1 MAASPRFD
9 LQLTGETG
17 ELLRA
22 TDWSSTPLGDSAQW
36 PEALKLS
43 ASMILASGCPMAIRW
58 GPSFITIYND
68 AYRDILGDKHPAVFG
83 QPMSEV
89 WPEINEELGPLCE
102 AILRGERPAFFAE
115 DHRWRVRRHGQ
126 RWEDARFTISYS
138 PIPDPSAPNGIGGIL
153 VTAIETTDRR
163 RAEAALRSRNRSL
176 ASEVTQVT
184 LERDQIW
191 QVSEDLLGVSNFDGY
206 FTSVNPAWTELLGW
220 SEDEIK
226 ALHIGKLRH
235 PDDAAHSEAG
245 RQQLAAGVR
254 TVRME
259 NRFRHKDGSWRWL
272 AWTLSTDD
280 DGLIYVIGRHITAQK
295 KSAQALRERD
305 LHFRLLVDGVTD
317 YAIYML
323 DPNGIV
329 SSWNSGAERIK
340 GYRQDEIIGQ
350 HFSRFYTEEDRIA
363 GVPREALARA
373 ARGTAAYEAEGWR
386 VRKDGSRFWASIA
399 LNALRDDTGA
409 LLGFAK
415 VTRDITERRESQEGL
430 RRAQERL
437 AQSQKLETLG
447 QLTGAIAHDF
457 NNLLMVISGNTQLVK
472 RRLVDPPSLRAVEAV
487 ELAASRGE
495 TLTRRLLTFSRRRTL
510 NPVVIDINERL
521 AALRDVLVS
530 STGKDVNLLIDV
542 PKSAWPV
549 FVDAPE
555 LELALVN
562 IVVNARDAMPNG
574 GSIKIAGG
582 NVHLTQDDALDDVSG
597 DFVSLSISDT
607 GSGIHPD
614 VLPRVFEPFFTTKD
628 PDKGTGLGLSQVY
641 GFARQSNGTVRVA
654 SGPDGTTVTLY
665 LPRAAGAAV
674 APAGAARED
683 ERKGRAERILLV
695 EDNHEVQEITAAF
708 LEELGYQVSLAEN
721 ADVALERLASEADIS
736 LVFSDIAMPGKMN
749 GVALARRVRASYP
762 HIAVLLTTGYAPQQD
777 LLDDTLQILRK
788 PYRLGALSSALRD
801 MLDRARAAR
810 LEFGPH

>member
-1 MAASPRFD
+1 
-9 LQLTGETG
+9 
-17 ELLRA
+17 
-22 TDWSSTPLGDSAQW
+22 
-36 PEALKLS
+36 
-43 ASMILASGCPMAIRW
+43 
-58 GPSFITIYND
+58 
-68 AYRDILGDKHPAVFG
+68 
-83 QPMSEV
+83 
-89 WPEINEELGPLCE
+89 
-102 AILRGERPAFFAE
+102 
-115 DHRWRVRRHGQ
+115 
-126 RWEDARFTISYS
+126 
-138 PIPDPSAPNGIGGIL
+138 
-153 VTAIETTDRR
+153 
-163 RAEAALRSRNRSL
+163 
-176 ASEVTQVT
+176 
-184 LERDQIW
+184 
-191 QVSEDLLGVSNFDGY
+191 
-206 FTSVNPAWTELLGW
+206 
-220 SEDEIK
+220 
-226 ALHIGKLRH
+226 
-235 PDDAAHSEAG
+235 
-245 RQQLAAGVR
+245 
-254 TVRME
+254 ME

>member
-245 RQQLAAGVR
+245 RQQLAAGAR